1 MSKRVPT
8 NCTECDGCTWSV
20 LEYEEGS
27 RDRAF
32 HASGWFHDLHT
43 GWDLCPACR
52 PDSPFTAVVRV
63 RLLAEHARPVVSR
76 GCTCPGDDCTGKC
89 RRGEPLG
96 WDLDPAEV
104 LRALEGDSDVLH

>member
-1 MSKRVPT
+1 MWVYEKDF
-8 NCTECDGCTWSV
+8 TECDCCTWSV

-52 PDSPFTAVVRV
+52 PDSPFTAVKRV
-63 RLLAEHARPVVSR
+63 RALADLMDKAPDAQTRAWARRVRNAV
-76 GCTCPGDDCTGKC
+76 G
-89 RRGEPLG
+89 GE
-96 WDLDPAEV
+96 
-104 LRALEGDSDVLH
+104 SDG